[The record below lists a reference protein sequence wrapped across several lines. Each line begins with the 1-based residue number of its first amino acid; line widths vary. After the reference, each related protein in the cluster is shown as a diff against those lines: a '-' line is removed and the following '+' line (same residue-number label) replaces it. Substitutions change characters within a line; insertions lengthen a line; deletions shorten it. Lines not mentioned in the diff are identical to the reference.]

1 MVPRCRHSSSS
12 LPDDDR
18 AMATTIGLALVAL
31 GSELARRRAKRRADE
46 LERDKASLSLEIEA
60 LSKVAGVS
68 GVLGAKTNSTTGAC
82 RAKDDPSGRGD
93 CHLGSTLDSQS

>member
-1 MVPRCRHSSSS
+1 M
-12 LPDDDR
+12 PDDDR

-60 LSKVAGVS
+60 LSKVAAEPPS
-68 GVLGAKTNSTTGAC
+68 RS
-82 RAKDDPSGRGD
+82 SGRNR
-93 CHLGSTLDSQS
+93 SV